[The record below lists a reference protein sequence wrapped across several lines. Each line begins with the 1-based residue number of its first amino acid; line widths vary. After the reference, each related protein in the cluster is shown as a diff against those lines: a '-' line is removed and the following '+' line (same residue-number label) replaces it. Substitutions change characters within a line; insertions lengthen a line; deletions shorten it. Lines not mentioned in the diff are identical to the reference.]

1 MRKKARMYGEVRII
15 NKFLW
20 FKKAIGNEIRW
31 FEHVKIKQAFRG
43 YCTCYIFLL
52 ENWADIEWVDRTYHG
67 II

>member
-1 MRKKARMYGEVRII
+1 MYSETRII

-20 FKKAIGNEIRW
+20 FKKVIGNEIRW
-31 FEHVKIKQAFRG
+31 FEHVKIKQKFIG
-43 YCTCYIFLL
+43 YYTIGPFLL